1 MTKEHLPP
9 PYALRGY
16 TLPNQSDN
24 LPLLSDA
31 RAFLRKFRA
40 SEGPLEGPSDSGF
53 PWIRTEGVLYPTH
66 EEKRQYLEVLNRLHY
81 QVADKE
87 DISLAALDK
96 ALRTAV
102 FHVADLSHTRGGERK
117 GRIRNAAKELEAF
130 VYRPARDFVIGIEVR
145 GFDVDTIPFEFGRVR
160 FEHMSDADARIIE
173 VLSAAATADADA
185 ASTGNF
191 EESSSDKNA
200 VIGSITIRA
209 RDHEAA
215 ETLGERELQQT
226 VECLNLFLPNV
237 PRISS
242 ALYVLTERTG
252 ASFFDRL
259 IWDSDGEDDSY
270 RHAPSPDLYS
280 VETVHERQGPAVDR
294 VQELL
299 KSGCR
304 NEVEELLLQGVRWG
318 GRALAAHTAEDSI
331 AFAFTALECVLV
343 PCGKDDIIQRLAP
356 RVAWVASDDGNV
368 REKVSRRTKKAYDL
382 RSRIVHDGRIEVAD
396 SERDWVTGVM
406 LYVLNEL
413 LTSPDIESL
422 VDAENLEEHL
432 AKETGKPDSE

>member
-1 MTKEHLPP
+1 MIS
-9 PYALRGY
+9 YARE
-16 TLPNQSDN
+16 
-24 LPLLSDA
+24 
-31 RAFLRKFRA
+31 FLGQFRA
-40 SEGPLEGPSDSGF
+40 SEGPLEDPSDSGL

-87 DISLAALDK
+87 DISRAALDK
-96 ALRTAV
+96 ALKTAV
-102 FHVADLSHTRGGERK
+102 FHVADLSCARGGTRGD
-117 GRIRNAAKELEAF
+117 RIRNAAKELEEF
-130 VYRPARDFVIGIEVR
+130 VHRPARDFMIGIEVR

-160 FEHMSDADARIIE
+160 FEHMSDAYARIIE
-173 VLSAAATADADA
+173 VASAAATADSGA
-185 ASTGNF
+185 ANRGNF
-191 EESSSDKNA
+191 EESSSDKDA
-200 VIGSITIRA
+200 VIGSITLRA

-215 ETLGERELQQT
+215 ETLGEREVQQT
-226 VECLNLFLPNV
+226 VECLNLFLGNI

-280 VETVHERQGPAVDR
+280 VETVHERQGPSVDR

-299 KSGCR
+299 KSSFR

-331 AFAFTALECVLV
+331 AFAFTALECVLI
-343 PCGKDDIIQRLAP
+343 PCGKDNIIQRLAP

-368 REKVSRRTKKAYDL
+368 RDKVSRRTKQAYDL

-406 LYVLNEL
+406 LFVLNKL
-413 LTSPDIESL
+413 LASPDIEGL

-432 AKETGKPDSE
+432 VKETSQPDSE